1 MSRRSPSPAAALQDE
16 GEEQINEIRLRGRV
30 SADPVVRVL
39 PSGDEIVTMR
49 LVVGRPDG
57 RSDALEA
64 TAWTAGL
71 RRRLLAWHAGDIV
84 EIEGALRRRFW
95 RTPQGAASRWDI
107 EVSAGRR
114 LQRA

>member
-1 MSRRSPSPAAALQDE
+1 MSRRSADAAPVHTGAIDE
-16 GEEQINEIRLRGRV
+16 LLNEVRLRGRV

-39 PSGDEIVTMR
+39 PSGDEIVTLR
-49 LVVGRPDG
+49 VVVGRPDG

-71 RRRLLAWHAGDIV
+71 RRRLVAWKAGDVV

-107 EVSAGRR
+107 EINAGRR
-114 LQRA
+114 VQRA